1 MKPTIVVLEPYG
13 GSTRHHNPE
22 LPFIFWDDAAVTRG
36 DGIFESML
44 VRGGR
49 VCNLQ
54 PHIDRFCASA
64 ELLGLPAPRPEH
76 WLKATEEALGSW
88 GEAEGT
94 CVWTYTRGRAA
105 TGHPSAW
112 IVIKPIDET
121 TLRLRIDGARVM
133 TAPRGYTVNTELPT
147 NLPGPAT
154 APWLTVGA
162 KTLSYAANMAAK
174 RYANANGFD
183 DVIYVEDGRVLEG
196 TTSTIVAV
204 RGTNLYT
211 PPPGGDILPGTTQHA
226 LFEHASWKG
235 WRCHEQELSVTDLLE
250 AESVWLLSALLISA
264 RVTRI
269 NEVELA
275 DPGEE
280 ARDRFA
286 HMVDKALG

>member
-54 PHIDRFCASA
+54 HHLDRFTASA
-64 ELLGLPAPRPEH
+64 ELLSLPAPRPEH
-76 WLKATEEALGSW
+76 WLKATEEALEHW
-88 GEAEGT
+88 GDADGT

-121 TLRLRIDGARVM
+121 TLRQREHGVRVM
-133 TAPRGYTVNTELPT
+133 TSPRGYSVDTQLPV
-147 NLPGPAT
+147 GIDGVAV
-154 APWLTVGA
+154 APWLTIGA

-174 RYANANGFD
+174 RYAEAHGFD

-196 TTSTIVAV
+196 TTSTVIAV
-204 RGTNLYT
+204 RGTSLYT
-211 PPPGGDILPGTTQHA
+211 PPPGGDILPGTTQRA
-226 LFEHASWKG
+226 LFEHARWKG
-235 WRCHEQELSVTDLLE
+235 WRCHEQQLAINDLLE
-250 AESVWLLSALLISA
+250 ADSVWLVSSVKIAV

-269 NEVELA
+269 NEVDLPDA
-275 DPGEE
+275 GDE
-280 ARDRFA
+280 ANDRFRS
-286 HMVDKALG
+286 MVEKALS